1 MKYKFVTKCTLI
13 TLFIVAQNSY
23 SQDSYILNYE
33 DVDIRKSNSR
43 YCTIFKKNYYS
54 GSTSQRKGNN
64 LLKC

>member
-33 DVDIRKSNSR
+33 DVDIRKVTQDLSL
-43 YCTIFKKNYYS
+43 IHI
-54 GSTSQRKGNN
+54 
-64 LLKC
+64 